1 MRQNLYLKACRMQRR
16 AGAAIAGLMLI
27 LGLSGP
33 ATAAPTEPVV
43 QWTAG
48 GLSAGTDSSGQ
59 AARVATDAWGNVA
72 VLSGPSG
79 GRDLAVTTYTENGIL
94 RWRSTISPAS
104 GTFAGDWVVAAPN
117 GDFLAVGRSVNS
129 SGNPIQIT
137 LARFDANGALLWRK
151 EPSVGFFPTVGR
163 LIVDHDGNAYLAASG
178 RGTGRFVRKYSPTGE
193 LLWSQV
199 DASAGGFV
207 IAASL
212 ALSPDGSDVVV
223 TGSVSGGAVWNTAVH
238 DAATGVR
245 KWQATAAEGL
255 GALDVVVDATRVY
268 VTGLGATG
276 GGTPALTDYLSV
288 VAYDRATGQR
298 LWRTDRK
305 PADAS
310 SAAGLRMSLAPDG
323 SLAVAGQANRGF
335 LDWYTVAL
343 ETTGAVRWEA
353 VRDGGLNTDE
363 IPRVVLVLPDGTTV
377 VSGPGG
383 PNLPGGYIPGVTTG
397 YSSGGAR
404 LWEAFSAMATTWATA
419 LPNGDVCAVGGYD
432 ALITCW
438 SVPPND
444 ATEPPPPPPPP
455 LLLAPTAPTNL
466 AASSSVRRRIDLGW
480 TNTAT
485 NATSITVERCLGS
498 GCSNFAAVSQLAPTA
513 IRWSDATVK
522 SRSTYSYRLRA
533 SNSAG
538 NSPYSNTA
546 TARAR

>member
-1 MRQNLYLKACRMQRR
+1 MRQNRYLKACRMQRL
-16 AGAAIAGLMLI
+16 AGAAIVGLMLI
-27 LGLSGP
+27 LAVSRP
-33 ATAAPTEPVV
+33 AAAAPTEPVL

-48 GLSAGTDSSGQ
+48 GLSAGTDSAGQ

-79 GRDLAVTTYTENGIL
+79 GQDLAVTTYTENGIL
-94 RWRSTISPAS
+94 RWRSTLSPAS
-104 GTFAGDWVVAAPN
+104 GTFIGDWVVAAPN
-117 GDFLAVGRSVNS
+117 GDFVAVGRNLNS

-151 EPSVGFFPTVGR
+151 EPSVGFFPSVGR
-163 LIVDHDGNAYLAASG
+163 VVVDVDGNAYLAASG
-178 RGTGRFVRKYSPTGE
+178 RGTGRFVQKYSPTGE
-193 LLWSQV
+193 LLWSQL
-199 DASAGGFV
+199 DASAGGYV

-223 TGSVSGGAVWNTAVH
+223 TGGVSGGALWNTAVH
-238 DAATGVR
+238 DAATGLR
-245 KWQATAAEGL
+245 KWQATAAEGV
-255 GALDVVVDATRVY
+255 AARDVVVDATRVY
-268 VTGLGATG
+268 VTGQGATG
-276 GGTPALTDYLSV
+276 GGTPALTYYLSV
-288 VAYDRATGQR
+288 VAYDRATGKR

-305 PADAS
+305 PADS
-310 SAAGLRMSLAPDG
+310 SGAAGLRMSLAPDG

-343 ETTGAVRWEA
+343 EKTGAVRWEA

-363 IPRVVLVLPDGTTV
+363 IPRVVMVLPDGTTV

-383 PNLPGGYIPGVTTG
+383 PNLSGGYIPGVTAG

-404 LWEAFSAMATTWATA
+404 LWEAFSAMATVWATA
-419 LPNGDVCAVGGYD
+419 LPNGDICAVGGYD

-438 SVPPND
+438 WVPPND
-444 ATEPPPPPPPP
+444 ASEPPPPPPA
-455 LLLAPTAPTNL
+455 LIAPTAATNL
-466 AASSSVRRRIDLGW
+466 AASSNVRRRIDLGW

-498 GCSNFAAVSQLAPTA
+498 GCTNFAAVSLLASTA
-513 IRWSDATVK
+513 SRWTDATVK

-546 TARAR
+546 TATAR

>member
-1 MRQNLYLKACRMQRR
+1 MRQNRYLKACRMQRL
-16 AGAAIAGLMLI
+16 AGAAIVGLMLI
-27 LGLSGP
+27 LAVSRP
-33 ATAAPTEPVV
+33 AAAAPTEPVL

-48 GLSAGTDSSGQ
+48 GLSAGTDSAGQ

-79 GRDLAVTTYTENGIL
+79 GQDLAVTTYTENGIL
-94 RWRSTISPAS
+94 RWRSTLSPAS
-104 GTFAGDWVVAAPN
+104 GTFVGDWVVAAPN
-117 GDFLAVGRSVNS
+117 GDFVAVGRNLNS

-151 EPSVGFFPTVGR
+151 EPSVGFFPSVGR
-163 LIVDHDGNAYLAASG
+163 IVVDVDGNAYLAASG
-178 RGTGRFVRKYSPTGE
+178 RGTGRFVQKYSPTGE
-193 LLWSQV
+193 LLWSQL

-223 TGSVSGGAVWNTAVH
+223 TGGVSGGALWNTAVH
-238 DAATGVR
+238 DAATGLR

-255 GALDVVVDATRVY
+255 AALDVVVDATRVY
-268 VTGLGATG
+268 VTGQGATG
-276 GGTPALTDYLSV
+276 GGTPALTYYLSV
-288 VAYDRATGQR
+288 VAYDRATGKR

-305 PADAS
+305 PADS
-310 SAAGLRMSLAPDG
+310 SGAAGLRMSLAPDG

-343 ETTGAVRWEA
+343 EKTGAVRWEA

-363 IPRVVLVLPDGTTV
+363 IPRVVMVLPDGTTV

-383 PNLPGGYIPGVTTG
+383 PNLSGGYIPGVTAG

-404 LWEAFSAMATTWATA
+404 LWEAFSAMATVWATA

-438 SVPPND
+438 WVPPND
-444 ATEPPPPPPPP
+444 ASEPPPPPPA
-455 LLLAPTAPTNL
+455 LIAPTAATNL

-498 GCSNFAAVSQLAPTA
+498 GCTNFAAVSLLAPTA
-513 IRWSDATVK
+513 SRWTDATVK

-538 NSPYSNTA
+538 DSPYSNTA